1 MTAITTYL
9 YKQIHKVVTVDSGV
23 TNTMSMFY
31 APNIKIYR
39 GIDNDIRCNFVNRD
53 QKKTSLTD
61 KTVVFIMIDKE
72 NGTTYLERTATIIDA
87 PSGAVNV
94 KILQSDLYNLDAKY
108 YTYAF
113 KVTDGEG
120 NVQIGYSDDNY
131 GANGTIEIVEGVYPT
146 FVASRQEAFG
156 AGDTGSTIFLD
167 PYVNRNVAQHTAQ
180 VYFSSAFTGT
190 LTIEGSLSPQQSAL
204 NNNEFVTIST
214 QSYTAQED
222 PVMVNWNGIYSA
234 VRFKRSTTT
243 GTLSKVLYR
252 P

>member
-1 MTAITTYL
+1 
-9 YKQIHKVVTVDSGV
+9 
-23 TNTMSMFY
+23 
-31 APNIKIYR
+31 
-39 GIDNDIRCNFVNRD
+39 
-53 QKKTSLTD
+53 
-61 KTVVFIMIDKE
+61 
-72 NGTTYLERTATIIDA
+72 
-87 PSGAVNV
+87 
-94 KILQSDLYNLDAKY
+94 
-108 YTYAF
+108 
-113 KVTDGEG
+113 
-120 NVQIGYSDDNY
+120 
-131 GANGTIEIVEGVYPT
+131 VYIPT
-146 FVASRQEAFG
+146 FVASTEEAFG

-243 GTLSKVLYR
+243 GTLNKVLYR